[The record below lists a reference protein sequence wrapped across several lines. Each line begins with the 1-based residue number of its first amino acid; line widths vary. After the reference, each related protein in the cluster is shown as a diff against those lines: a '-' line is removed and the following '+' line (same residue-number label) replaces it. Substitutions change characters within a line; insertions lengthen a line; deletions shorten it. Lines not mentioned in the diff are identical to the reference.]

1 VTEKSAATGVVAPDG
16 SPVDIYRALPR
27 PEAADAIHAAIPA
40 RASILDLGCGTGR
53 FARAL
58 AELGHDVVA
67 VDNEPA
73 MLEGLDETDGI
84 TTVVGDIGGLSLDR
98 TFDVVLLAS
107 HLVNDDDLGPRA
119 LAVATEHLGPGGAVI
134 GEVYPASMDWSVAIG
149 RRSMIGPVGITVTRA
164 AVDGDRLD
172 AAVRYDLD
180 GRIWDQPFI
189 ARLLD
194 ERALMDRLAEAG
206 LTFERWLDA
215 GRGWFLARRVQDGG
229 SISTTRAD
237 HGQ

>member
-1 VTEKSAATGVVAPDG
+1 VTEESPTTGVVAPDG

-40 RASILDLGCGTGR
+40 RASFLDLGCGTGR

-73 MLEGLDETDGI
+73 MLEGLEGRDGI
-84 TTVVGDIGGLSLDR
+84 STVVGDIGGLSLDR

-119 LAVATEHLGPGGAVI
+119 LAVATEHLAPGGVVI
-134 GEVYPASMDWSVAIG
+134 GEVYPASTNWLTAIG
-149 RRSMIGPVGITVTRA
+149 RRSMVGPVGITVTRA
-164 AVDGDRLD
+164 ALDGDRLD
-172 AAVRYDLD
+172 AAVRYELD
-180 GRIWDQPFI
+180 GRTWDQPFI

-194 ERALMDRLAEAG
+194 EPALMDRLDEAD
-206 LTFERWLDA
+206 LAFERWLDA
-215 GRGWFLARRVQDGG
+215 GRGWFLARRGQEPG

-237 HGQ
+237 QGQ

>member
-1 VTEKSAATGVVAPDG
+1 VTRDRAATGVVAPDG

-27 PEAADAIHAAIPA
+27 PEAADVIHAAIPA
-40 RASILDLGCGTGR
+40 RASVLDLGCGTGR

-73 MLEGLDETDGI
+73 MLEGLEGTDGI
-84 TTVVGDIGGLSLDR
+84 TTVVGDVGGLSLDR

-119 LAVATEHLGPGGAVI
+119 LAVATEHLAPGGAVI
-134 GEVYPASMDWSVAIG
+134 GEVYPASTNWSAAIG
-149 RRSMIGPVGITVTRA
+149 RRSMVGPVGITVTRA
-164 AVDGDRLD
+164 AVDSDRLD
-172 AAVRYDLD
+172 AAIRYELD

-194 ERALMDRLAEAG
+194 ERALMDRLADADLAFG
-206 LTFERWLDA
+206 RWLDA
-215 GRGWFLARRVQDGG
+215 GRGWFLARRGQEPG

-237 HGQ
+237 QGQ

>member
-1 VTEKSAATGVVAPDG
+1 VTEASATTGVVAPDG

-27 PEAADAIHAAIPA
+27 PEAADAINSAIPA
-40 RASILDLGCGTGR
+40 GASILDLGSGTGR

-67 VDNEPA
+67 VDHEPA
-73 MLEGLDETDGI
+73 MLEGLDGTDGI
-84 TTVVGDIGGLSLDR
+84 TTVVGDIRGLSLDR

-119 LAVATEHLGPGGAVI
+119 LAVATEHLRPGGVAI
-134 GEVYPASMDWSVAIG
+134 GEVYPASTDWPAAVG
-149 RRSMIGPVGITVTRA
+149 RHSMVGPVGITVTRA

-172 AAVRYDLD
+172 AAVRYELD
-180 GRIWDQPFI
+180 GRIWEQPFI

-194 ERALMDRLAEAG
+194 ERALADRLADAELA
-206 LTFERWLDA
+206 FERWLDA
-215 GRGWFLARRVQDGG
+215 GRGWFLARRGQEPG

-237 HGQ
+237 QGQ

>member
-1 VTEKSAATGVVAPDG
+1 MTGDRAATGIVAHDG

-27 PEAADAIHAAIPA
+27 PATADTIHAAIPA
-40 RASILDLGCGTGR
+40 RGSVLDLGCGTGR

-58 AELGHDVVA
+58 AALGHEVVA
-67 VDNEPA
+67 VDHEAA
-73 MLEGLDETDGI
+73 MLEGLDDADGI
-84 TTVVGDIGGLSLDR
+84 TPVLEDLGSLSLDR

-119 LAVATEHLGPGGAVI
+119 LRVARRHVEPGGVVI
-134 GEVYPASMDWSVAIG
+134 GEVYPPEMDWSAAVG
-149 RRSMIGPVGITVTRA
+149 RRSAAGPVGFTVTRA
-164 AVDGDRLD
+164 TVEGDRLN
-172 AAVRYDLD
+172 ASVRYDLD
-180 GRIWDQPFI
+180 DRTWDQPFT

-194 ERALMDRLAEAG
+194 ESALTGRLDTSG
-206 LTFERWLDA
+206 LAFDGWLDVRA
-215 GRGWFLARRVQDGG
+215 GWFLARPSQGAG

>member
-1 VTEKSAATGVVAPDG
+1 MTDERAATGVVAPDG

-27 PEAADAIHAAIPA
+27 PAEADLIHAAIPA
-40 RASILDLGCGTGR
+40 GASVLDLGCGTGR

-58 AELGHDVVA
+58 AAAGHPITA

-73 MLEGLDETDGI
+73 MLDGLETEDGI
-84 TTVVGDIGGLSLDR
+84 TPILGDLGSLSLGR

-107 HLVNDDDLGPRA
+107 HLVNDDDLGPLA
-119 LAVATEHLGPGGAVI
+119 LAVAAGHLGPTGNVI
-134 GEVYPASMDWSVAIG
+134 GEVYPPAIDLPASVG
-149 RRSMIGPVGITVTRA
+149 RRSQLGVVGVTVTCA
-164 AVDGDRLD
+164 EIDGDRMR

-180 GRIWDQPFI
+180 GRTWDQPFT

-194 ERALMDRLAEAG
+194 EAALRRRLAEAG
-206 LTFERWLDA
+206 LAFDRWLDA
-215 GRGWFLARRVQDGG
+215 ARGWFVALPGQDSG
-229 SISTTRAD
+229 SISTTTAD